1 MLKEKIDEKTLNQ
14 TKNSKN
20 KNKIYESIN
29 KNIIGCLA
37 VFVIS
42 ITGVSTWI
50 INDANKK
57 VESSVSQT
65 DIDYIKKIN
74 QFSKNENEILSAF
87 KNYQYTNEDYQ
98 KDLNEFNDFYDKY
111 YNQKMQFIKDYQI
124 QSTPNYNTNFKK
136 SDLKNQAIFDY
147 SLYRKNKTNNVSAN
161 MDDYLKYRVNEK
173 ENFNIKMALAKTRN
187 EREEEELK
195 RTKQNNKT
203 EQEKTEDTNKSIS
216 LVVDNSMIASHIKQ
230 QLSNN
235 ILNIKAKNDLSV
247 FPESNTASKNMYLA
261 GLILDRWD
269 SQQESLE
276 KTIPELK
283 VVKQNYLNKSKEKGV
298 IVSEMAAILKKEADK
313 EIEKND
319 YNYFKTLS
327 FYDSIF
333 KDFASNRNQLNFENQ
348 WGGYG
353 KFFIINVLSFNNI
366 KLADKDETIKNM
378 FDYKLYE
385 NDDYLNDEY
394 FIKYDQSGLYYSSN
408 IFKMNN

>member
-50 INDANKK
+50 INDVNKK
-57 VESSVSQT
+57 VENSVTQT

-136 SDLKNQAIFDY
+136 SDLKNQVIFDY

-216 LVVDNSMIASHIKQ
+216 LVVDNSMIASNIKQ

-298 IVSEMAAILKKEADK
+298 IVSEMADILKKEADK

-348 WGGYG
+348 WGGYR
-353 KFFIINVLSFNNI
+353 KFLIINLLSFNSI

-385 NDDYLNDEY
+385 NDDYLNDDY
-394 FIKYDQSGLYYSSN
+394 FIKYDQSGLSYSSN